1 MRDYKSL
8 LESGNKAQMEKL
20 LENGFKQDWQDM
32 DFDDIAGLIYEE
44 SEEVHEELIKRNPDY
59 KLLKYECADLMN
71 GLNFMIM
78 LCDKE
83 LEK

>member
-1 MRDYKSL
+1 MRDYKKL

-32 DFDDIAGLIYEE
+32 DFDSMVHLIYEE